1 MSERFLD
8 IGLSNPRR
16 PRNLVSIAADYRNST
31 RPAVR
36 VLSSAFCL
44 LLSAFCLLPFP
55 AAAQPRS
62 ALDDARNRMV
72 DEEIIGAGITNAR
85 VIQAMRDT
93 PRHEFVLQQYR
104 GQAYYDM
111 SLPSGEKQTISGPF
125 VVAYMTEELDPQ
137 PTDKVLEIGTGS
149 GYQAAVL
156 SPLVK
161 DVYTIEI
168 VESLGKKAEQTLK
181 RLKYNNVHVKVGD
194 GYQGWP
200 EHAPFNKIIVTCSP
214 EKVPQ
219 PLVDELAEG
228 GRMIIPVGE
237 RFEQMLYRYTKKDG
251 KLVAEPLRP
260 TLFVPMTGT
269 AEAGRE
275 VQPDPLNPKIFNGG
289 FEELAG
295 TEDEPRGWYYC
306 RQMKVVSEDAR
317 GEAQRAGKG
326 SGAPEGKR
334 YLSFTND
341 TPGRMSRA
349 LQGFAVDGK
358 KIGQIEI
365 SAMIR
370 GRDIGQGRT
379 VDELPQIS
387 LTFYDDNW
395 AIIGRTFAGPY
406 RGTFDWK
413 RVTDKRVIPLKASK
427 CIMHVGLL
435 GGTGEFDIDDVS
447 IRAIPR

>member
-1 MSERFLD
+1 MDEA
-8 IGLSNPRR
+8 RR
-16 PRNLVSIAADYRNST
+16 K
-31 RPAVR
+31 
-36 VLSSAFCL
+36 
-44 LLSAFCLLPFP
+44 
-55 AAAQPRS
+55 
-62 ALDDARNRMV
+62 MV
-72 DEEIIGAGITNAR
+72 DEEIVGGGVKNAR

-93 PRHEFVLQQYR
+93 PRHEFISLPYRQY
-104 GQAYYDM
+104 AYYDM
-111 SLPSGEKQTISGPF
+111 SLPIGDQQTISGPF
-125 VVAYMTEELDPQ
+125 VVAYMTEQLDPQ
-137 PTDKVLEIGTGS
+137 PTDTVLEIGTGS

-168 VESLGKKAEQTLK
+168 VETLGKKAEQTLK
-181 RLKYNNVHVKVGD
+181 RLKYDNVHVKIGD

-200 EHAPFNKIIVTCSP
+200 EHAPFDKIIVTCSP

-219 PLVDELAEG
+219 PLVDELKEG
-228 GRMIIPVGE
+228 GQMVIPVGE

-275 VQPDPLNPKIFNGG
+275 VQPDPLHPQLFNGG

-295 TEDEPRGWYYC
+295 NDGEPRGWYYC
-306 RQMKVVSEDAR
+306 RQMKVVTDGAGSD
-317 GEAQRAGKG
+317 GKG
-326 SGAPEGKR
+326 QGPSAPKVYAPEGKQ

-358 KIGQIEI
+358 KIGQIEV

-370 GRDIGQGRT
+370 GSDIRQGRT

-406 RGTFDWK
+406 HGTFGWM
-413 RVTDKRVIPLKASK
+413 RVTDKLKVPGKTSK

-435 GGTGEFDIDDVS
+435 GAVGEFDIDDVS
-447 IRAIPR
+447 IKAIPR